1 MFLEAQV
8 LLADPKGY
16 IPHNS
21 LKQVKGITPHFAKTK
36 AERMIG
42 DELLASGT
50 DPARLGEI
58 KEFLNEL
65 PYRFKTVFGY
75 VTIIDTDETLRKT
88 VFDREKKGA
97 VPGAGLDD
105 GGLLAMDYLREG
117 RFYSS
122 TGLIFL
128 NMFSLLL
135 NENL

>member
-1 MFLEAQV
+1 
-8 LLADPKGY
+8 
-16 IPHNS
+16 
-21 LKQVKGITPHFAKTK
+21 
-36 AERMIG
+36 MIG